1 MCCHGVGGVSR
12 RREVEESSSRA
23 VELSWCRG
31 VAELMTNLRLVGL
44 SSVDDKSR
52 LVRTSRIG
60 DEFEEC
66 EDAEARRRI
75 LFRGC

>member
-1 MCCHGVGGVSR
+1 
-12 RREVEESSSRA
+12 
-23 VELSWCRG
+23 
-31 VAELMTNLRLVGL
+31 MTNLRLVGL

-66 EDAEARRRI
+66 EDAEAR
-75 LFRGC
+75 